1 MLLEYSLEDAVARLG
16 VCMLNEEGV
25 CNAVDAPGNVTGRV
39 GCTGGG
45 QYEASRRASEK
56 NGLCIYVDRKKSAGI
71 AKRQSVTT

>member
-1 MLLEYSLEDAVARLG
+1 MLD
-16 VCMLNEEGV
+16 EEGV
-25 CNAVDAPGNVTGRV
+25 CNAVDAPRNVTGRV

-71 AKRQSVTT
+71 AKR